1 MEILNEIEARILGA
15 LIEKQYTTP
24 EYYPLTLNSLTL
36 ACNQKSNRDPIM
48 ELEETTVLRTLD
60 NLIEKKL
67 VFKVEGFGHRVAK
80 YEQSLIDVL
89 KLDDAETAIIETL
102 LLRGAQTL
110 GELKTRT
117 NRIYKFEELSEV
129 ETVIQTLSEREEPLV
144 IKLPRRTGHK
154 ENRFMHLLSGEIEL
168 SEEEF
173 VLPDEKARIE
183 IISENER
190 ITALEREVEELKQ
203 KLISIEE
210 SFREFKKQ
218 FE

>member
-48 ELEETTVLRTLD
+48 ELEETTVLRALD
-60 NLIEKKL
+60 DLIERNL
-67 VFKVEGFGHRVAK
+67 VFRVEGFGHRVAK
-80 YEQSLIDVL
+80 YEQRLIDVL
-89 KLDDAETAIIETL
+89 ELDDAETAIIETL

-110 GELKTRT
+110 GELKSRT

-144 IKLPRRTGHK
+144 MKLPRRTGHK
-154 ENRFMHLLSGEIEL
+154 ENRFMHLLSGNIEL
-168 SEEEF
+168 SEDELTF
-173 VLPDEKARIE
+173 PNEKARVE

-190 ITALEREVEELKQ
+190 ISALEKEVEELKQ
-203 KLISIEE
+203 KLLSIEE
-210 SFREFKKQ
+210 SFREFRKQ